1 MRGDVSITR
10 KELFELVWSEPV
22 SRAAERFR
30 LSGTWLRKLCL
41 EEDVPLPPRGHWA
54 RVRAGQEV
62 KRPRLPHPERADA
75 VVRIRLGAERPSPAP
90 ARPEPAALVARR
102 EFEARPSNRITART
116 GTPRHACARELA
128 HELRKGSSLSQTG
141 MREASVAADAVKVV
155 VAEASIARSAA
166 LIDALARALEKRGVE
181 LGPPDLTKWHH
192 GASRHGLLIEGVP
205 VTLRLSE
212 KSTQVAK
219 AKPEPP
225 RNPWQSERRFD
236 YRATGQFTLR
246 IRALEERYFP
256 SERTLRDR
264 PGAPLEGRL
273 NEAMV
278 AITEAVCEVLQRRVE
293 RAEAERREAVA
304 RARRWELERERQA
317 EVARRQALEEM
328 AERWRRARLL
338 RDFIA
343 AVEADGAVPGPP
355 GAPPQLAAWLR
366 WARAHAT
373 DLDPLQHEL
382 KVEPTEP

>member
-1 MRGDVSITR
+1 MSGDVSITR

-75 VVRIRLGAERPSPAP
+75 VVRIRLGAERPSPTP
-90 ARPEPAALVARR
+90 PRPEPAALAARR
-102 EFEARPSNRITART
+102 EFEARPSNRITVRA
-116 GTPRHACARELA
+116 GTPRHAWARELA
-128 HELRKGSSLSQTG
+128 RDLRKGNALSQTG
-141 MREASVAADAVKVV
+141 MREASVAADAFEVS
-155 VAEASIARSAA
+155 VAEASVARAA
-166 LIDALARALEKRGVE
+166 AIVDALAGALAKRGVA
-181 LGPPDLTKWHH
+181 LAPPDVPRWHH
-192 GASRHGLLIEGVP
+192 GARRQGLRLEGVP

-225 RNPWQSERRFD
+225 RDPWRSERRFD
-236 YRATGQFTLR
+236 YRPTGQFTLR

-256 SERTLRDR
+256 VERTLRDR
-264 PGAPLEGRL
+264 PGTPLEEQL

-278 AITEAVCEVLQRRVE
+278 AITEAVCEVLQKREE
-293 RAEAERREAVA
+293 RAEAESRRAAA
-304 RARRWELERERQA
+304 RAQLWELERERQA
-317 EVARRQALEEM
+317 EAARRQALEEM
-328 AERWRRARLL
+328 AERWRRAQLL

-343 AVEADGAVPGPP
+343 AVEAEGAVPGPP
-355 GAPPQLAAWLR
+355 DAPPGAY
-366 WARAHAT
+366 
-373 DLDPLQHEL
+373 
-382 KVEPTEP
+382 